1 MARSGFGT
9 IIPDPGKPKKFRIR
23 PVPDPQHCL
32 HWIIFQAYE
41 GYESL
46 TADPNVDI
54 VYIGGINPLHHKVAK
69 MALNAGKEG
78 GL

>member
-9 IIPDPGKPKKFRIR
+9 NNFGSRKTEK
-23 PVPDPQHCL
+23 VPDSTGSGSTTLPTL
-32 HWIIFQAYE
+32 DNFQAYE